1 MSCAVSSMV
10 SARFIGEDAV
20 RVVRPAAYTVA
31 PSLPSSTAI
40 ALPQPL
46 VAPVTTATLPARD
59 PPMPCTLPGVSAKPA
74 RQIGPPDRP
83 ARSARQ
89 IGGHLRRRD
98 DKSLRHPAPAAG
110 SAADRI

>member
-1 MSCAVSSMV
+1 MSWAVASMV

-46 VAPVTTATLPARD
+46 VAPVTTATLPPRD
-59 PPMPCTLPGVSAKPA
+59 PPLPSTLPGVSAKPA
-74 RQIGPPDRP
+74 RQIAPPDRP
-83 ARSARQ
+83 ARSPRQTGGIARPSDDNWP
-89 IGGHLRRRD
+89 RRPAA
-98 DKSLRHPAPAAG
+98 PAPPP
-110 SAADRI
+110 RTTL